1 MTCSWDTIM
10 GDSMLNHIL
19 SEYYI
24 PNYILVPESEA
35 KKPPCVPSC
44 PVLVFINS
52 KSGGQLGGNLL
63 STYRSVLN
71 TNQVFDLG
79 ETKPDKVLHQIY
91 ATLGSLKQRGD
102 GFASAIESSLRIIV
116 AGGDGTAGWLLG
128 VISDLKLPHPP
139 PVATVPLGTGN
150 NLPFS
155 FGWGKKNPG
164 TDRQSVF
171 SFLEQVKNATEMKI
185 DSWHIIMRMRA
196 PKEGSCD
203 PIGPLELPH
212 SLHAFHRISQTDKLG
227 MDGYHSFRGGFWNYF
242 SMGMD
247 AQVSYAFHSERKLHP
262 EKFRNQL
269 INQGTYIKLGCTQ
282 GWMFGSLFRPSPTNI
297 AQIAKVKV
305 MRKQGQWEDLKI
317 PRSIGSIV
325 CLNLPSFSGGFN
337 PWGTPYR
344 KKFLDRGLTPPFV
357 DDGLIEIVGFR
368 NVLHGLVLLAP
379 NGHGT
384 RLAQANAVRFE
395 FKKGAA
401 NHTFMRIDG
410 EPWKQPLP
418 ADDETVV
425 VEISHFGQVCMLATP
440 LCRSRSM
447 HDPSSPTACYN
458 EDNNSSDEG
467 DSPDDLEEKRKFGA
481 ADSFKF
487 PDEFDISYLS

>member
-1 MTCSWDTIM
+1 M
-10 GDSMLNHIL
+10 
-19 SEYYI
+19 
-24 PNYILVPESEA
+24 
-35 KKPPCVPSC
+35 
-44 PVLVFINS
+44 
-52 KSGGQLGGNLL
+52 
-63 STYRSVLN
+63 
-71 TNQVFDLG
+71 
-79 ETKPDKVLHQIY
+79 
-91 ATLGSLKQRGD
+91 
-102 GFASAIESSLRIIV
+102 
-116 AGGDGTAGWLLG
+116 
-128 VISDLKLPHPP
+128 
-139 PVATVPLGTGN
+139 
-150 NLPFS
+150 
-155 FGWGKKNPG
+155 
-164 TDRQSVF
+164 
-171 SFLEQVKNATEMKI
+171 VK
-185 DSWHIIMRMRA
+185 
-196 PKEGSCD
+196 
-203 PIGPLELPH
+203 
-212 SLHAFHRISQTDKLG
+212 
-227 MDGYHSFRGGFWNYF
+227 
-242 SMGMD
+242 
-247 AQVSYAFHSERKLHP
+247 
-262 EKFRNQL
+262 
-269 INQGTYIKLGCTQ
+269 QGTYIKLGCTQ

-425 VEISHFGQVCMLATP
+425 VEISHFGQVSMLATP